1 MGKYLGP
8 KCKLSRREG
17 LDLQHKSGI
26 KAIEKKC
33 KFNVIPGQSSARK
46 GRLSDYGIHLREK
59 QKVRR
64 MYGLQESQFSG
75 YYVKASRMKGNTGK
89 NLLKLLEKRLDNVVY
104 RMGFGI
110 TRSESRQLVS
120 HKSILVNGEICNI
133 PSYILRVD
141 DIVSLREKSRNQLR
155 VKSSLESSKNNKDIS
170 WITFDLEKFEGK
182 FCSEPER
189 SEICQEI
196 NEQLIVELYSR

>member
-26 KAIEKKC
+26 KPIEKKC
-33 KFNVIPGQSSARK
+33 KFGISPGQSSSRK
-46 GRLSDYGIHLREK
+46 GRLSDYGLHLREK

-64 MYGLQESQFSG
+64 MYGLQESQFSR
-75 YYVKASRMKGNTGK
+75 YYLKASRMKGNTGEI
-89 NLLKLLEKRLDNVVY
+89 LLSLLEKRLDNVVY
-104 RMGFGI
+104 RMGIGV
-110 TRSESRQLVS
+110 TRGEARQLVS
-120 HKSILVNGEICNI
+120 HKSIMVNGRICNI
-133 PSYILRVD
+133 PSYMLEVN
-141 DIVSLREKSRNQLR
+141 DIISLREKSKNQLR
-155 VKSSLESSKNNKDIS
+155 IKSSIESSKNNKDIS
-170 WITFDLEKFEGK
+170 WIIFDADKFEGK